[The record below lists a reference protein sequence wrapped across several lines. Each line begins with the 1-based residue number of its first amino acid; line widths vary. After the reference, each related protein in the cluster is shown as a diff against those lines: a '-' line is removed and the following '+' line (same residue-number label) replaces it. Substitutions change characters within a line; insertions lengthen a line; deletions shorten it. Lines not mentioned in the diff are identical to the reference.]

1 MTKKH
6 RLDENQHYVAGKR
19 GIRFQRPDG
28 VMVAIEPGKPV
39 PEAVDFPN
47 VRLLV
52 NCDRLEVVDNSN
64 DESNTDSSADSSA
77 DSNNDSISKFKSK
90 KSKDFNK
97 KKKK

>member
-47 VRLLV
+47 IRLLV
-52 NCDRLEVVDNSN
+52 NCDRLKVVDKQST
-64 DESNTDSSADSSA
+64 DSNTDSSADSNT
-77 DSNNDSISKFKSK
+77 DLISKFKFK

>member
-47 VRLLV
+47 IRLLV
-52 NCDRLEVVDNSN
+52 DCDRLKVVDKQS
-64 DESNTDSSADSSA
+64 T
-77 DSNNDSISKFKSK
+77 DSNNDSSTDSNNDLISKFKSK

>member
-52 NCDRLEVVDNSN
+52 NCDRLEVVDKQ
-64 DESNTDSSADSSA
+64 SA
-77 DSNNDSISKFKSK
+77 DSNNDSSADSNTDLISKFKSK